1 VIENFF
7 VETLRRNC
15 PAGIR
20 RWALY
25 LGWEPRLLYKNLDFS
40 LPNTLSLTGWVP
52 QRNLPLFIFLI
63 VTIKIVIIP
72 FLLER

>member
-1 VIENFF
+1 VVVGHKRDALRLDPRGIANF

-25 LGWEPRLLYKNLDFS
+25 LGWESRLLFMDLETRERVRQQLLDFS
-40 LPNTLSLTGWVP
+40 LPNTLNLTG
-52 QRNLPLFIFLI
+52 
-63 VTIKIVIIP
+63 
-72 FLLER
+72 